1 MVKYQLTNFG
11 QAHLQAIKKLQMTSD
26 EALKKVGQVLEQA
39 IRYEL
44 ESDSYD
50 TGNLASSVN
59 TKLVRSWVV
68 EVGTNLEYA
77 LVREHGR
84 RPWTYPNF
92 DALTAWAGRKGIIQ
106 WASAKYDELHYKQKG
121 IVFIIARSIKEN
133 GTDREEGSPEK
144 SGKQTFKR
152 VLAREKSDLILLYRQ
167 YMKHAQS

>member
-1 MVKYQLTNFG
+1 MVKYQLTKFG
-11 QAHLQAIKKLQMTSD
+11 QAHLQAMKKLQITSD
-26 EALKKVGQVLEQA
+26 NALKKVWMVLEQA

-50 TGNLASSVN
+50 TGTLASSIN
-59 TKLVRSWVV
+59 TKLVRSGVV

-77 LVREHGR
+77 LAREHGR

-92 DALTAWAGRKGIIQ
+92 DALAAWAGRKGVIQ
-106 WASAKYDELHYKQKG
+106 WATAKYDDLHYKDKE

-133 GTDREEGSPEK
+133 GTNWEWSPEK

>member
-11 QAHLQAIKKLQMTSD
+11 QAHLQAMKKLQITSD
-26 EALKKVGQVLEQA
+26 DALKKVWMVLEQA

-50 TGNLASSVN
+50 TGTLASSIN
-59 TKLVRSWVV
+59 TKLVRSGVV

-77 LVREHGR
+77 LAREHGR

-92 DALTAWAGRKGIIQ
+92 DALAAWAGRKGIIQ
-106 WASAKYDELHYKQKG
+106 WATGKYDDLHYKDKG
-121 IVFIIARSIKEN
+121 TVFIIARSIKEN
-133 GTDREEGSPEK
+133 GTNWEWASEK

>member
-11 QAHLQAIKKLQMTSD
+11 QAHLQAMKKLQMTSD
-26 EALKKVGQVLEQA
+26 EALKKVGQVLEEA
-39 IRYEL
+39 IKYEL

-50 TGNLASSVN
+50 TGTLASRVN
-59 TKLVRSWVV
+59 TKLVRSGVV

-77 LVREHGR
+77 LAREHGR

-92 DALTAWAGRKGIIQ
+92 DAIAKWAGGKGITQ
-106 WASAKYDELHYKQKG
+106 WATAKYDDLHYKDKG

-133 GTDREEGSPEK
+133 GTNWEWSPEK